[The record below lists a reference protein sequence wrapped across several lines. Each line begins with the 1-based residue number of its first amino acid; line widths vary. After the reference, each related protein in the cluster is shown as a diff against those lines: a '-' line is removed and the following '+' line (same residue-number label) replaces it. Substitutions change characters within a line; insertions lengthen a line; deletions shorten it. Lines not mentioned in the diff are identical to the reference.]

1 MRTQIT
7 INLHNREEIEFF
19 KDAMAFAVKLCD
31 KDLQAE
37 DVSESV
43 HTRILIAKA
52 QFNEIAQTIRKH
64 TSSGDNPIPSTL
76 KFQ

>member
-7 INLHNREEIEFF
+7 INLHNVEEIDMF
-19 KDAMAFAVKLCD
+19 KCAMEWAANECAKESD
-31 KDLQAE
+31 AE
-37 DVSESV
+37 DCTTSGR
-43 HTRILIAKA
+43 TRLLIAKA
-52 QFNEIAQTIRKH
+52 QFNEIADTIRKH